1 VTFRFTHCAKVE
13 VVDGDTRAIGGAV
26 TVALCGHRDHPGS
39 CRWPHLTTL
48 EPVGLMFAV
57 TVAYT
62 CADEERSHVESLI
75 AGAIASG
82 TLTGP
87 DGTFTNWK
95 VVLT

>member
-1 VTFRFTHCAKVE
+1 MTFRFTHWATVE
-13 VVDGDTRAIGGAV
+13 VVNGDTRAIGAAV
-26 TVALCGHRDHPGS
+26 TVALCGHWDHAGS

-48 EPVGLMFAV
+48 EAVGPMFAV

-75 AGAIASG
+75 ADAIASG
-82 TLTGP
+82 TLRGP
-87 DGTFTNWK
+87 DGKFTNWK

>member
-1 VTFRFTHCAKVE
+1 
-13 VVDGDTRAIGGAV
+13 
-26 TVALCGHRDHPGS
+26 
-39 CRWPHLTTL
+39 
-48 EPVGLMFAV
+48 MFAV